1 MSLHELCM
9 PEIHNVQL
17 FTCMAT
23 GLSSG
28 CNHLHAWLLVHHLG
42 AAARCSVYCD
52 IGTYMKHLDEDVTPV
67 HVFTSKEAHKH
78 NTLAM
83 QHC

>member
-1 MSLHELCM
+1 
-9 PEIHNVQL
+9 
-17 FTCMAT
+17 MAT

-28 CNHLHAWLLVHHLG
+28 CSYLHAWLLVNHLGAIIYMHGYWYHLG

-52 IGTYMKHLDEDVTPV
+52 IGTYMKHLDEDVMPV
-67 HVFTSKEAHKH
+67 HGFTFKELHRH